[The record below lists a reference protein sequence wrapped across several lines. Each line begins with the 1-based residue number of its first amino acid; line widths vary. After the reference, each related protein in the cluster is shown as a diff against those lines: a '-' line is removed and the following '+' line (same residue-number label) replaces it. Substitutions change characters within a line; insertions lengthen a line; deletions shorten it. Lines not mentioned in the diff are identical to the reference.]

1 MVNVNKT
8 MKGISAV
15 KGKIM
20 KDLKIMIGMYEEV
33 SSDVQK
39 RFNNEF
45 KASGSMNGLEDFYL
59 LNQILKKNT
68 ISTKNSLTLLSKMRD
83 ISNFNVIEEEIN
95 DAALEEIF
103 EEQKSNKI

>member
-1 MVNVNKT
+1 
-8 MKGISAV
+8 
-15 KGKIM
+15 
-20 KDLKIMIGMYEEV
+20 
-33 SSDVQK
+33 
-39 RFNNEF
+39 
-45 KASGSMNGLEDFYL
+45 MNGLEDFYL